1 MLCRRLELIPDDH
14 GVVDCMAARISLDL
28 ESNDIATSS
37 CVNHACDLFEL
48 WVTLGDAVITKVFD
62 LFDTITNGESRF
74 FLCLLFRHLL

>member
-1 MLCRRLELIPDDH
+1 MLCWRLELVPDDH

-37 CVNHACDLFEL
+37 RVDHACDLLKL
-48 WVTLGDAVITKVFD
+48 WMTLSDAVIAKVFN
-62 LFDTITNGESRF
+62 LLDTITNGESRI